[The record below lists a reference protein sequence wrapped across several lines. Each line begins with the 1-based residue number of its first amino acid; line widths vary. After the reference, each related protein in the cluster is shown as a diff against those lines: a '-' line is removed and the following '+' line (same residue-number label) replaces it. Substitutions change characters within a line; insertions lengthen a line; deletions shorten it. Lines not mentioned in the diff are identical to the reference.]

1 MRFMNMKMKTKC
13 RQFLKLVAVT
23 AAAASTI
30 LLMEGSV
37 SGHSLYYIKNDGRTR
52 IAYTSLTDP
61 KEILLEAGR
70 ELGEFDY
77 YKIEPHPGDDDA
89 YFLYVMHGR
98 PVYINVDGSRKMVV
112 LEEGQSFAHALKAAE
127 VALAPE
133 DIVSE
138 ELSVVPEFGAE
149 ITIQRVTYETRSE
162 TETIPYETDYERT
175 RHMAEGKS
183 RQYQSGKDGLKT
195 VYYRDKLVDGVVV
208 ETSVTGEEVTLKPQ
222 SAVSQIGD
230 ADAPDRLEAPASL
243 KLDDK
248 GNPISYSKVLTGK
261 ATAYSA
267 SAGTRGA
274 SGRYLQTGYVAVD
287 PKVIPYGT
295 RLYIKSSD
303 GSYVYGYAIAADTGT
318 AMVDGRVL
326 VDVYFNSYAEACK
339 FGAKKVDVYVLS

>member
-1 MRFMNMKMKTKC
+1 MRFMKTKIMY
-13 RQFLKLVAVT
+13 RQLLRLGAVI
-23 AAAASTI
+23 AAAALTM

-37 SGHSLYYIKNDGRTR
+37 SGRSLYYIKNDGRTR

-77 YKIEPHPGDDDA
+77 YKVEPRPGDDDA

-98 PVYINVDGSRKMVV
+98 PVYINVDGSQKMAV
-112 LEEGQSFAHALKAAE
+112 LEEGQNFADALKTAG
-127 VALAPE
+127 VTLGPE

-138 ELSVVPEFGAE
+138 ELTVQPEFGAE
-149 ITIQRVTYETRSE
+149 LTIQRVTYETRSE
-162 TETIPYETDYERT
+162 TEVISYETEYERT
-175 RHMAEGKS
+175 RYMAEGKS
-183 RQYQSGKDGLKT
+183 VQYQSGKDGVKT
-195 VYYRDKLVDGVVV
+195 IYYTDKLIDGVVV
-208 ETSVTGEEVTLKPQ
+208 ETAVTGEEITLRPQ
-222 SAVSQIGD
+222 NAVSQIGD
-230 ADAPDRLEAPASL
+230 ADAPDRLETPASL
-243 KLDDK
+243 KLDEK
-248 GNPISYSKVLTGK
+248 GNPVSYTKVLTGK

-267 SAGTRGA
+267 SVGARGA

-287 PKVIPYGT
+287 PDVIPYGS

-318 AMVDGRVL
+318 ALVDGRVL